1 VFKSSPTASQDL
13 PDPIDRACR
22 EINAFIDKLVHAGEK
37 IVQYK
42 CSIGRHIAAIKKA
55 RPDDWEDIV
64 WAKCNLRRS
73 SAYAYIRIADGTE
86 TPEEQRAKNRERVV
100 RHRALRNA
108 QAAGS
113 SWPKQLPASK
123 PAAKSV
129 TSFDVI
135 GWWTG
140 TSLDDR
146 RHFIDSIG
154 LAAVLEAMPLAWAP
168 ILERRVLGQVKQRRR
183 REEAEA
189 ATPMKSVAIAGKDD
203 GLDAGARQIIENV
216 TGFFSTLHEWRVPK
230 FLAPGIIK
238 LESEPACGAHRG
250 QHRSVARAHGLTQPH
265 TRSGRCT

>member
-1 VFKSSPTASQDL
+1 MSRCAVFKSSPTASQDL

-22 EINAFIDKLVHAGEK
+22 EINAFIDKLVHAREK

-73 SAYAYIRIADGTE
+73 SAYAIRIADGTK

-113 SWPKQLPASK
+113 SRPKQLPASK

-135 GWWTG
+135 RWWTG

-146 RHFIDSIG
+146 RHFVDSIG
-154 LAAVLEAMPLAWAP
+154 LAAVLEAMPPAWAP
-168 ILERRVLGQVKQRRR
+168 ILERRVLGQVEQRRR

-203 GLDAGARQIIENV
+203 GLDAPHVVAA
-216 TGFFSTLHEWRVPK
+216 TPPYWPHSRVGPV
-230 FLAPGIIK
+230 
-238 LESEPACGAHRG
+238 S
-250 QHRSVARAHGLTQPH
+250 
-265 TRSGRCT
+265 

>member
-1 VFKSSPTASQDL
+1 MSRCAVFKSSPTASQDL

-123 PAAKSV
+123 QAAKSV

-135 GWWTG
+135 RWWTG

-146 RHFIDSIG
+146 RHFVDSIG
-154 LAAVLEAMPLAWAP
+154 LAAVLEAMPPAWAP
-168 ILERRVLGQVKQRRR
+168 ILERRVLGQVEQRRR
-183 REEAEA
+183 RDEAEA
-189 ATPMKSVAIAGKDD
+189 ATPMKSVATAGKDD
-203 GLDAGARQIIENV
+203 GLDILTFLDR
-216 TGFFSTLHEWRVPK
+216 RVAD
-230 FLAPGIIK
+230 AP
-238 LESEPACGAHRG
+238 HV
-250 QHRSVARAHGLTQPH
+250 VAATHSRVGPV
-265 TRSGRCT
+265 S